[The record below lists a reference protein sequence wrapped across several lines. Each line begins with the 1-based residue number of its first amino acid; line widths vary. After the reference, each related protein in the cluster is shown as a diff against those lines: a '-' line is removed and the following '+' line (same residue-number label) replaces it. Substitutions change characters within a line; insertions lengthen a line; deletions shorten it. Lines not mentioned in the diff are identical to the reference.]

1 MSSYLL
7 FFGVGDLER
16 VHRAV
21 DGVDVGVVVKRGDT
35 ASASY
40 ALDAAANIL
49 PYYNSYFGTPY
60 PLPKLDLIA
69 GPGSSQRFSAMEN
82 WGAVFYFERSLL
94 IDPRFS
100 TEDDKQ
106 RVYLVGA
113 RDGDQ
118 WVGNP

>member
-40 ALDAAANIL
+40 ASMAANIL
-49 PYYNSYFGTPY
+49 PYYNSYFVRLTRCP
-60 PLPKLDLIA
+60 LDLIA

-82 WGAVFYFERSLL
+82 WGRSSISSALC
-94 IDPRFS
+94 
-100 TEDDKQ
+100 
-106 RVYLVGA
+106 
-113 RDGDQ
+113 
-118 WVGNP
+118 